1 MFCHGSSAGRGAN
14 RSATATVSV
23 VGSRWFSA
31 HPRRQLSPISAIY
44 FRRLLRF
51 VSRTPAPPPFSE
63 INSIPPFTSAATSFS
78 AVSGRPPIG
87 PSALSK
93 RAIVG
98 SETPD
103 SLAKSLCDQA
113 KRARAAFSCR
123 IEIILSR
130 LIEFLLIVGR
140 DRGNRKS
147 ISEAF

>member
-1 MFCHGSSAGRGAN
+1 MIKERRSFIGGSDARIVMGNDEAKLIRFWQEKS
-14 RSATATVSV
+14 
-23 VGSRWFSA
+23 GSG
-31 HPRRQLSPISAIY
+31 LY
-44 FRRLLRF
+44 FDRLVRF
-51 VSRTPAPPPFSE
+51 ASRTPAPPPFSG
-63 INSIPPFTSAATSFS
+63 INWIPPFSSAATSFS

-87 PSALSK
+87 PSELSK

-103 SLAKSLCDQA
+103 SLAKSFCDQA

-123 IEIILSR
+123 IEIILPR

-140 DRGNRKS
+140 DRGNRNS